1 MASRQF
7 RYPDAALAAE
17 ACGRHILDLLDAAI
31 AGTRPATL
39 AVSGGSSPR
48 PMFEIFARTRFPW
61 DRVQLF
67 WVDERAVPPT
77 DPQSNFKLADDI
89 WLTRAHF
96 PQRNIHRIE
105 TELPPE
111 IAARRYADEI
121 RRCLELDDHA
131 MPRFDVIHRGMGP
144 DGHTA
149 SLFPG
154 EPLLEDRGVI
164 AAALWV
170 EKLKMWRVTLLPG
183 VLMAARHTAMLVT
196 GADKAE
202 ALRATLY
209 GDYDPKLYPAQLA
222 TRNATRSEGSA
233 TWFLDEAAAARL

>member
-1 MASRQF
+1 MPSHEF
-7 RYPDAALAAE
+7 RYPDPALAAE
-17 ACGRHILDLLDAAI
+17 ACARHILDLLEKAI
-31 AGTRPATL
+31 AGNRSATL
-39 AVSGGSSPR
+39 AISGGSSPR
-48 PMFEIFARTRFPW
+48 PMFNIFERTRFPW

-89 WLTRAHF
+89 WLGPAHF
-96 PQRNIHRIE
+96 PPRNIHRIE

-121 RRCLELDDHA
+121 RQCFGLGDNT

-154 EPLLEDRGVI
+154 EPLLDDREGLV
-164 AAALWV
+164 AAVWV

-183 VLMAARHTAMLVT
+183 VLLATRHTAMLVT
-196 GADKAE
+196 GGDKAE
-202 ALRATLY
+202 ALRSILY
-209 GDYDPKLYPAQLA
+209 EDYDPKQHPAQLA
-222 TRNATRSEGSA
+222 TRNGSAA
-233 TWFLDEAAAARL
+233 TWFLDEAAAALL

>member
-1 MASRQF
+1 MPSRQF
-7 RYPDAALAAE
+7 RYPDPALAAE
-17 ACGRHILDLLDAAI
+17 ACARHILDLIEKAI
-31 AGTRPATL
+31 AQNRPATL
-39 AVSGGSSPR
+39 AISGGASPG
-48 PMFEIFARTRFPW
+48 PMFNLFARTPFAW

-89 WLTRAHF
+89 WLTPAHF

-105 TELPPE
+105 AELPPE
-111 IAARRYADEI
+111 IAARRYAGEI
-121 RRCLELDDHA
+121 RQCFALVDNT
-131 MPRFDVIHRGMGP
+131 MPHFDVIHRGMGP

-154 EPLLEDRGVI
+154 EPLIDDREGLV
-164 AAALWV
+164 AAVWV
-170 EKLKMWRVTLLPG
+170 DKLKMARVTLLPG
-183 VLMAARHTAMLVT
+183 VLLAAHHTAMLVT

-209 GDYDPKLYPAQLA
+209 DVRDPNLHPAQLA
-222 TRNATRSEGSA
+222 TRNGSA
-233 TWFLDEAAAARL
+233 TWFLDEAAAASL